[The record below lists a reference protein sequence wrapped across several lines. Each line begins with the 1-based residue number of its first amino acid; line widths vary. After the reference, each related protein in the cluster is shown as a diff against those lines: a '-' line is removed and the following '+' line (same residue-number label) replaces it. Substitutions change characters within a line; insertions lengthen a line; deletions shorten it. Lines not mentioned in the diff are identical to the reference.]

1 MLSKI
6 IYFLLDYNNR
16 LSNLYWRYSFFFNLK
31 IIEDLYKFAVI
42 AVKY

>member
-6 IYFLLDYNNR
+6 SCFLLEYYNR
-16 LSNLYWRYSFFFNLK
+16 LTYIDGITLFFFNLK